1 MTVAFAMEA
10 VQELFNEFAALSDV
24 VNGSDDDFVIKKA
37 LEEMKALIER
47 ARAMGISEA
56 SIEDMTEEYEI
67 YCEREG

>member
-1 MTVAFAMEA
+1 METVEDIFSKF
-10 VQELFNEFAALSDV
+10 VALSDV

>member
-1 MTVAFAMEA
+1 MEA
-10 VQELFNEFAALSDV
+10 VLEVFNEFAALCDV

-56 SIEDMTEEYEI
+56 SIEDMTEEYDI